1 MRARQLWGNEIYTQ
15 DSDLVAVIMH
25 LGYYNHSIA
34 SPPPGALE
42 VRSTFLLQ
50 SRFNLWLTR
59 NITQPIVGA

>member
-1 MRARQLWGNEIYTQ
+1 M
-15 DSDLVAVIMH
+15 AVIMH